1 MDNKMTCFIRDNLN
15 VDSLSDQRFKENIK
29 DFTDWSEPLMALRP
43 VTFTWS
49 SNAPSAMKKYV
60 DDIGFI
66 AQEVATAFP
75 NAHDSRPLG
84 SQMVEVVR
92 YEKLVPLLV
101 AALQD
106 HQRRIEDLEKL
117 IRSSLI
123 PRTLGP

>member
-1 MDNKMTCFIRDNLN
+1 MGNKMTYFIRDNLN
-15 VDSLSDQRFKENIK
+15 AVSLSDQRFKENIK

-49 SNAPSAMKKYV
+49 SNTPFAMKTCV

-106 HQRRIEDLEKL
+106 HQRRIEDLEKRL
-117 IRSSLI
+117 ERSMM
-123 PRTLGP
+123 

>member
-1 MDNKMTCFIRDNLN
+1 MTHFFRDDLN
-15 VDSLSDQRFKENIK
+15 AGSLSDRRFKENIQ
-29 DFTDWSEPLMALRP
+29 DFKDWSSPLMALRP

-49 SNAPSAMKKYV
+49 SNTPFAMKTCV

-84 SQMVEVVR
+84 NQMVEIVR
-92 YEKLVPLLV
+92 YERLVPLLV

-106 HQRRIEDLEKL
+106 HQRRIEDLEKRL
-117 IRSSLI
+117 CKNNGEL
-123 PRTLGP
+123 

>member
-1 MDNKMTCFIRDNLN
+1 MTDFFRDTLN
-15 VDSLSDQRFKENIK
+15 AVSLSDRQFKENIQ
-29 DFTDWSEPLMALRP
+29 DFKDWSEPLMALRP

-49 SNAPSAMKKYV
+49 SNTPAAAMKTCV

-84 SQMVEVVR
+84 SQMVEMVR
-92 YEKLVPLLV
+92 YDKLVPLLV

-106 HQRRIEDLEKL
+106 QQRRIEELEKRL
-117 IRSSLI
+117 QRH
-123 PRTLGP
+123 GA

>member
-1 MDNKMTCFIRDNLN
+1 MTYYFRDNLN
-15 VDSLSDQRFKENIK
+15 AVSLSDQRFKENIQ
-29 DFTDWSEPLMALRP
+29 DFKDWSEPLMALRP

-49 SNAPSAMKKYV
+49 SNTPAAAMKTCV
-60 DDIGFI
+60 DDVGFI

-84 SQMVEVVR
+84 SQMVEMVR

-106 HQRRIEDLEKL
+106 HQRRIEDLEKRL
-117 IRSSLI
+117 QREKKN
-123 PRTLGP
+123 

>member
-1 MDNKMTCFIRDNLN
+1 MTYFFRDDLN
-15 VDSLSDQRFKENIK
+15 AGSLSDRRFKENIQ
-29 DFTDWSEPLMALRP
+29 DFKDWSSPLMALRP

-49 SNAPSAMKKYV
+49 SNTPFAMKTCV

-84 SQMVEVVR
+84 NQMVEIVR
-92 YEKLVPLLV
+92 YERLVPLLV

-106 HQRRIEDLEKL
+106 HQRRIEDLEKQL
-117 IRSSLI
+117 NAVRCSHHN
-123 PRTLGP
+123 

>member
-1 MDNKMTCFIRDNLN
+1 MTYFFRDDLN
-15 VDSLSDQRFKENIK
+15 AGSLSDQRFKENIK
-29 DFTDWSEPLMALRP
+29 EFTDWSEPLKALRP

-49 SNAPSAMKKYV
+49 SNTPFAMRTCV

-84 SQMVEVVR
+84 NQMVEIVR

-106 HQRRIEDLEKL
+106 HTKRIEELEKRL
-117 IRSSLI
+117 AHSIISNTSDAR
-123 PRTLGP
+123 P